1 MRKSAGAGV
10 SLTGRG
16 LQDLSETRPD
26 LARSRAPVCDDDLLV
41 RESLITSPLGPTT
54 YFFEQRQRSDQMD
67 PAAVS
72 NATVKLVGQR
82 LRQSSRLS
90 PRHAQSDRDAARS
103 GALAAIG
110 GWWVDAIE

>member
-41 RESLITSPLGPTT
+41 RESLITSPLGPAT
-54 YFFEQRQRSDQMD
+54 YFFEQRQRSDQYGSSCRLKRD
-67 PAAVS
+67 RQTRRAA
-72 NATVKLVGQR
+72 A
-82 LRQSSRLS
+82 SSELEAE
-90 PRHAQSDRDAARS
+90 PEARS
-103 GALAAIG
+103 
-110 GWWVDAIE
+110 V